1 MILHDEIYTVYDVE
15 NILVSVNKDTVRLQG
30 IEYYNIPC
38 SFDIE
43 TSSFYE
49 NGEKKA
55 IMYTWQFGIDG
66 YVILGRTWSELDILF
81 SKINNILL
89 LDVEHRILI
98 CYVHNLSYEFQ
109 FLRKHLSW
117 NNVFCVDRRKPVKA
131 QSNNGILFKCSYLLS
146 GCNLETV
153 GNNLNK
159 YNIKKAVGQLDYNKI
174 RHSETPLT
182 KEELEYCVND
192 IKVVMAYIQEQIE
205 QCGSIIKIP
214 LTKTGFVRRYCKS
227 QVLYNGIKSHKDKE
241 AVKYNRKIKKLF
253 KNLTLEELEYKM
265 LVRAFMGGFTHANPL
280 HANMTIENV
289 TSWDFTSSYP
299 TVMIAEKFP
308 MSKGKKVLVNN
319 LEDFKKYLNCYCC
332 LFTITL
338 YNIKSKIDF
347 EHYLSESKCIDL
359 VNPIVENGRVVS
371 ADKLSV
377 CITEQDFFI
386 MQHCYTWDNNI
397 QLSDNFY
404 IYERGYLPTTFVK
417 SILKLYIDK
426 TELKDVKGKE
436 IEYQLS
442 KSMLNS
448 AYGMTVTS
456 IIKDNEKYDDDVG
469 WYIEKTDITKALE
482 KYNKGSGRFLFYPW
496 GVWITAYARRNLWS
510 GILAC
515 GEDYCYSDTD
525 SIKIMNSDNHINF
538 INAYNNDIIYKL
550 QKALEYHNLDINLIK
565 PKTIKGVE
573 KPLGVWDYDGFYK
586 RFKTLGAKRYIV
598 QTDKDEFKITI
609 AGLSKEQGSIYIS
622 EQENPFNFF
631 KDNMYIPANET
642 GKQTHT
648 YIDEHMHGT
657 VTDYLGNEYEYDEL
671 SGIHLEP
678 CDFTLSLAE
687 EYADYLLKLYEG

>member
-1 MILHDEIYTVYDVE
+1 MILHDEIYTVNDIE
-15 NILVSVNKDTVRLQG
+15 EILVKVNKDTVRLQG

-38 SFDIE
+38 SFDTE

-49 NGEKKA
+49 NGEKRA

-81 SKINNILL
+81 NKINNILL

-205 QCGSIIKIP
+205 QCGSIVKIP

-253 KNLTLEELEYKM
+253 KNLTLEEVEYKM

-319 LEDFKKYLNCYCC
+319 IEDFKKYLNCYCC

-386 MQHCYTWDNNI
+386 MQHCYTWDSNI

-525 SIKIMNSDNHINF
+525 SIKIMNSDNHIDF

-550 QKALEYHNLDINLIK
+550 QKALEYHNLDIDLIK
-565 PKTIKGVE
+565 PKTIKGIE

-622 EQENPFNFF
+622 EQDNPFNFF

>member
-1 MILHDEIYTVYDVE
+1 MILHDEIYTVNDIE
-15 NILVSVNKDTVRLQG
+15 EILVKVNKDTVRLQG

-38 SFDIE
+38 SFDTE

-49 NGEKKA
+49 NGEKRA

-81 SKINNILL
+81 NKINNMLL
-89 LDVEHRILI
+89 LDIEHRILI
-98 CYVHNLSYEFQ
+98 CYVHNLSFDFQ

-131 QSNNGILFKCSYLLS
+131 LSNNGILFKCSYLLS

-386 MQHCYTWDNNI
+386 MQHCYTWDSNI
-397 QLSDNFY
+397 RLSDNFY

-525 SIKIMNSDNHINF
+525 SIKIMNSDNHIDF
-538 INAYNNDIIYKL
+538 INAYNNNIIYKL

-565 PKTIKGVE
+565 PKTIKGIE

-622 EQENPFNFF
+622 EQDNPFNFF
-631 KDNMYIPANET
+631 KDDMYIPANET